1 MFMFFSE
8 GQGEGPDC
16 TGKASVIKVV
26 NISDYVAASE
36 NIRRMRM
43 TKEELENEQRVDD
56 DYNVLVRT
64 IEEQEFELN
73 KYTENIGTFNTELFR
88 QNLDNLLK
96 AKGLKISELEAAL
109 GLSAGYISRVTGPDS
124 KRKLTVETLWKIA
137 EILQVNIDDLLNK
150 DVSEPGRDLKTVFE
164 FIDRLYQETIN
175 EDIHWENIGSSP
187 NERNDIFFE
196 EKNGTKV
203 FLVNSLPED
212 ECSIYD
218 AFLVTLPVGDI
229 YFFGAKGKNGTD
241 EFSMYL
247 VDIEREDHGIDPRI
261 QILNTGKDITGTL
274 YGRCKKLMKA
284 ITSRKRNFVLSDEAR
299 GYLNS
304 YLRPRN
310 IIDGLDEPLPF
321 T

>member
-8 GQGEGPDC
+8 GQGEGTDR
-16 TGKASVIKVV
+16 TGQASVIKVV

-36 NIRRMRM
+36 NLRHMKM
-43 TKEELENEQRVDD
+43 AKEEQRADTD
-56 DYNVLVRT
+56 NYKALVRM
-64 IEEQEFELN
+64 IEEQELELN

-109 GLSAGYISRVTGPDS
+109 GLSAGYISRVTGPES
-124 KRKLTVETLWKIA
+124 KRKLTADTLWKIA
-137 EILQVNIDDLLNK
+137 EILQTNIDDLLNK
-150 DVSEPGRDLKTVFE
+150 DISEPGRDLKTVYE

-175 EDIHWENIGSSP
+175 EDIHWEDIGSSP
-187 NERNDIFFE
+187 NERNDIFFKE
-196 EKNGTKV
+196 KKNGTKV

-212 ECSIYD
+212 KCGIYE
-218 AFLVTLPVGDI
+218 AFLVELPVGDI
-229 YFFGAKGKNGTD
+229 YFFSAKGKSGTD

-247 VDIEREDHGIDPRI
+247 VDIEREDHGIDPKI

-284 ITSRKRNFVLSDEAR
+284 ITSRKRNFVLSDDAR